1 MLDAIDKTII
11 NELQGGFPI
20 CETPWQQLEQ
30 QLKIPA
36 DVIRQRIDDMQQQG
50 YISRFG
56 PMYHAERLGGG
67 LTLAAMQVG
76 EARFDDICELV
87 NSFPEVAHNYQRD
100 HRLNMWF
107 VIATEKPEQIQTV
120 IDAIER
126 RSGLRVYNMP
136 KLQEYFLNLRFDV

>member
-1 MLDAIDKTII
+1 MLDTIDKTII

-20 CETPWQQLEQ
+20 CENPWQRLEQ
-30 QLKIPA
+30 QLQIPA

-56 PMYHAERLGGG
+56 PMYHAEKLGGG
-67 LTLAAMQVG
+67 LTLAAMQVD

-107 VIATEKPEQIQTV
+107 VVATEKPERIQTV
-120 IDAIER
+120 IDAIEQ

-136 KLQEYFLNLRFDV
+136 KLQEYFLKLRFDV

>member
-20 CETPWQQLEQ
+20 CENPWQQLEQ
-30 QLKIPA
+30 QLQIPA

-67 LTLAAMQVG
+67 LTLAAMQVD

-120 IDAIER
+120 IDAIEQ